1 MRSYR
6 WDPVVGLVPSKKRKR
21 DQCSL
26 SPHYVKTQRKGAA
39 SKPERVFTRI
49 RIRISGPPGLWETN
63 VCCLSRSVYSMW
75 LWWPE
80 LTRAKANEP
89 SLRTSPERF
98 PSPSLGILNI
108 SFPQCLESWG
118 MTLIL
123 PRTTKWGLVVIP
135 HMGSPLLFLA
145 KPSSQGC
152 LVDMSVCIWYANE
165 WDEYMYILSCSL
177 Y

>member
-1 MRSYR
+1 MFSF
-6 WDPVVGLVPSKKRKR
+6 
-21 DQCSL
+21 
-26 SPHYVKTQRKGAA
+26 SPLCEDTTERGCLQTRKG
-39 SKPERVFTRI
+39 VFTRI

-63 VCCLSRSVYSMW
+63 VCCISHSVYCMW

-98 PSPSLGILNI
+98 PSPTLGILNV
-108 SFPQCLESWG
+108 SFCQCLDSWG

-135 HMGSPLLFLA
+135 QRASPLLFLA
-145 KPSSQGC
+145 KPCSQGC

-165 WDEYMYILSCSL
+165 WDEYI
-177 Y
+177 